1 MGPFGVQGLQA
12 AELLRFLG
20 WNAPI
25 LRGGKIGLRLQ
36 FFFCSTIRGGCEN
49 YAVTIGRA
57 AARAGWDLWG
67 AFPERSATRSV
78 VEELESAGGHY
89 HPLEIS
95 EDGSTEGQSFQRH
108 DERRLISLVELEAT
122 RPDVCLLA
130 VPSIQYMSGTMVAC
144 AELGIPAVVCF
155 QYVQNVFSFNEWR
168 LKWYERARKARQKW
182 VAVSDN
188 NRQIMAESFQ
198 MDPEE
203 ITVIYNGSPT
213 ALGVPSDDEVKG
225 IRERLRGELEIAKD
239 ATLLLTVGALRHQKG
254 YDLLTSAIPAV
265 LKKFPEARWVWAG
278 DGPDAEDLN
287 SLIHRHKVDDAVTML
302 GRRSDVP
309 DLLRA
314 ADLFVFPTRFEGH
327 PFALME
333 AMSAGLPAVT
343 TDASGITEVVTHL
356 EHAVVCPKEDPKALA
371 EAMIF
376 ALSNPDRMRAMAEQG
391 RRRVAD
397 FSEEKMIAE
406 TLELLGNA
414 AGVQS

>member
-1 MGPFGVQGLQA
+1 M
-12 AELLRFLG
+12 
-20 WNAPI
+20 
-25 LRGGKIGLRLQ
+25 RLQ
-36 FFFCSTIRGGCEN
+36 FFFSSPIRGGCEN

-57 AARAGWDLWG
+57 AARVGWELWG

-78 VEELESAGGHY
+78 VEDLESAGGHY

-95 EDGSTEGQSFQRH
+95 EDGSVEGQSFQRH
-108 DERRLISLVELEAT
+108 DERRLISLAALEAT

-144 AELGIPAVVCF
+144 AELGIPAIVCF
-155 QYVQNVFSFNEWR
+155 QYVQNIFSFNEWR
-168 LKWYERARKARQKW
+168 LKWYERARKERQKW

-188 NRQIMAESFQ
+188 NRQIMAESFH
-198 MDPEE
+198 MAPEE
-203 ITVIYNGSPT
+203 ITVIYNGSRMEST
-213 ALGVPSDDEVKG
+213 ASSDDEVK
-225 IRERLRGELEIAKD
+225 RTRDRVRDELGIAKD
-239 ATLLLTVGALRHQKG
+239 APLLLTVGALRHQKG
-254 YDLLTSAIPAV
+254 YDVLASAIPAV
-265 LKKFPEARWVWAG
+265 LKKFPDARWVWAG

-287 SLIHRHKVDDAVTML
+287 ALIRRHEVDDAVMML

-343 TDASGITEVVTHL
+343 TDASGIPEVVTHL
-356 EHAVVCPKEDPKALA
+356 EHAIVCPKEDPNALA

-376 ALSNPDRMRAMAEQG
+376 ALSNPERMREMSVAG
-391 RRRVAD
+391 RERVED
-397 FSEEKMIAE
+397 FSEEKMVKQ
-406 TLELLGNA
+406 TRVLLEEVG
-414 AGVQS
+414 GRTGE